1 MDKVSLVAPGVKA
14 FVDATL
20 SNCRRVKDM
29 YINYAVN
36 AGLALVLCI
45 IVGGFLYYR
54 YRGKPTP
61 QEVALKRSEAHSYIM
76 KKLGNNVATRQ
87 WEQNASASKGNIGSI
102 TGLPGFGNPFEG

>member
-20 SNCRRVKDM
+20 ANCRRVKDT

-36 AGLALVLCI
+36 IGLTLTLCG

-54 YRGKPTP
+54 YRGKPSP
-61 QEVALKRSEAHSYIM
+61 QEVALRRSEAHSYIM

-87 WEQNASASKGNIGSI
+87 WEQNGNASKATVGSI